1 MIQKKS
7 LIYVAGPDLFLPDWP
22 ERAAQATALCA
33 EHGLTAIL
41 PVPAVPLI
49 GPGVTEPSDAEGA
62 GKVFQA
68 CREAIR
74 KVDGVIANLSPFRG
88 SEPDSGTV
96 VECAV
101 AHTLGIPV
109 IGYTCGKGPVPDFGT
124 DAEGRVLAEDGGWI
138 EQFGLSHNVML
149 HGVCLAI
156 VEDSREAVSLM
167 AEPLEKRAN
176 TELPRDRKGHRG
188 QAGAQ

>member
-1 MIQKKS
+1 MSSQKR
-7 LIYVAGPDLFLPDWP
+7 IYIAGPDLFLPGWP
-22 ERAAQATALCA
+22 ERAARVTALCV
-33 EHGLTAIL
+33 EHGLEAVL
-41 PVPAVPLI
+41 PVPGTVLT

-62 GKVFQA
+62 GRVFQA
-68 CREAIR
+68 CREAVR
-74 KVDGVIANLSPFRG
+74 NADGVIANLSPFRG

-109 IGYTCGKGPVPDFGT
+109 IGYTDGKGPVLDFGA

-156 VEDSREAVSLM
+156 VEDSREAISLM
-167 AEPLEKRAN
+167 AELLEKRAN

-188 QAGAQ
+188 QAGPQ

>member
-1 MIQKKS
+1 MSGKKR
-7 LIYVAGPDLFLPDWP
+7 IYIAGPNLFYANWP
-22 ERAAQATALCA
+22 TFASQAQTLCA
-33 EHGLTAIL
+33 EHGLEAIL
-41 PVPAVPLI
+41 PVPATVLT
-49 GPGVTEPSDAEGA
+49 GPGVTESSNAEA
-62 GKVFQA
+62 ANKVFQA
-68 CREAIR
+68 CLNAVRSA
-74 KVDGVIANLSPFRG
+74 DGVIANLSSFRG

-109 IGYTCGKGPVPDFGT
+109 IGYTNGDNPLIRSGT

-156 VEDSREAVSLM
+156 VEDPREAVSMM
-167 AEPLEKRAN
+167 AELLER
-176 TELPRDRKGHRG
+176 RKKHSKK
-188 QAGAQ
+188 AVSVD

>member
-1 MIQKKS
+1 MGNKRVYI
-7 LIYVAGPDLFLPDWP
+7 AGPDLFLPDWP
-22 ERAAQATALCA
+22 ERAAKVTALCV
-33 EHGLTAIL
+33 EHGLEAVL
-41 PVPAVPLI
+41 PVPATVLTV
-49 GPGVTEPSDAEGA
+49 PGVTEPSDAEGA

-68 CREAIR
+68 CREAVR

-96 VECAV
+96 VECV
-101 AHTLGIPV
+101 LAHTLGIPV
-109 IGYTCGKGPVPDFGT
+109 IGYTGGKCPVLDFGT

-156 VEDSREAVSLM
+156 MDDPREAVSLM
-167 AEPLEKRAN
+167 AELLEKRAN
-176 TELPRDRKGHRG
+176 SE
-188 QAGAQ
+188 